1 MKKFGMICE
10 LDAVSHRININILL
24 PSYSADVRLW
34 QLGEYKSRETQLPSL
49 INPDWIIGHLGMTT
63 VSIGKDRTKVW
74 R

>member
-1 MKKFGMICE
+1 MWMTHSGFPACTGSYLGGESVKKFGMICE

-49 INPDWIIGHLGMTT
+49 INPD
-63 VSIGKDRTKVW
+63 
-74 R
+74 